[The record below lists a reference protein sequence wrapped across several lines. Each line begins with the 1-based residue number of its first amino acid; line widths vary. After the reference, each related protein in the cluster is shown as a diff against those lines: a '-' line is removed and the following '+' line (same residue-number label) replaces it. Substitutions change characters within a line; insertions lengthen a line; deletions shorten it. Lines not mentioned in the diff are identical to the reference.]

1 MWEREEGDDE
11 EETEE
16 REKEKEKEKEK
27 EALGDE
33 TAVALPQCVE
43 NSSNERAGGGR

>member
-1 MWEREEGDDE
+1 VWEREEGDDE

-16 REKEKEKEKEK
+16 REKEKEK

>member
-1 MWEREEGDDE
+1 VWEREEGDDE

-16 REKEKEKEKEK
+16 REKEKEKET

>member
-16 REKEKEKEKEK
+16 REKEKEKEK